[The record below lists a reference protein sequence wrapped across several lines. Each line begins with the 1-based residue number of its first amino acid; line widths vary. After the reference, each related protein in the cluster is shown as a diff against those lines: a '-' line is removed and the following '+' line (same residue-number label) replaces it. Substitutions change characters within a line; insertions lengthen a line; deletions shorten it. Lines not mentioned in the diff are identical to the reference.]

1 MALVSVHTG
10 SRQMGYI
17 TVMKLMVPCTKQ
29 NIKHLRS
36 THCTDL
42 CVRQMTDIKASR
54 CTCFPAPRRW
64 ALHAA
69 VCVQYLEGR
78 TVLLATVGLGSLAI
92 TGWVTPKHEA
102 GIGSL

>member
-1 MALVSVHTG
+1 MTLVSVHTG

-42 CVRQMTDIKASR
+42 CVRQMKDI
-54 CTCFPAPRRW
+54 
-64 ALHAA
+64 
-69 VCVQYLEGR
+69 
-78 TVLLATVGLGSLAI
+78 
-92 TGWVTPKHEA
+92 
-102 GIGSL
+102 